1 MDHNPAPEH
10 PPSTG
15 LGRRSAIVTP
25 YHKEKR
31 EVLERCVKSVWDQTV
46 AADHFMVSDGFPQ
59 EWLDHANVRHIRL
72 GKAHND
78 AGNTPRALGALLAV
92 SEGYDAIGLLDAD
105 NWLDSGH
112 VEECYRAADST
123 PETPADLVIA
133 RRRILLPDGRL
144 TKLSEQANHV
154 DTSCFWFL
162 PGSFHLLHYWGI
174 MPRRMAPFCDRI
186 FYRMIK
192 EKSLTISRAKEIT
205 VNFTCRYEVGYRS
218 LGIKPPPGAKPGIN
232 TGEVFYWI
240 SRLDQRQQEL
250 ICRRCG
256 FDPLEWTDAELQ
268 AWRIA

>member
-1 MDHNPAPEH
+1 M
-10 PPSTG
+10 
-15 LGRRSAIVTP
+15 
-25 YHKEKR
+25 
-31 EVLERCVKSVWDQTV
+31 

-72 GKAHND
+72 GKAHSD
-78 AGNTPRALGALLAV
+78 LGNTARALGALLAV

-112 VEECYRAADST
+112 IEECYRAADSA

-133 RRRILLPDGRL
+133 KRRILLPDGRL
-144 TKLSEQANHV
+144 TNLVVEPDHV

-174 MPRRMAPFCDRI
+174 MPRQMGPFGDRV

-192 EKSLTISRAKEIT
+192 TKSLTIRRAKEIT
-205 VNFTCRYEVGYRS
+205 VNYTCHYEFGYRS
-218 LGIKPPPGAKPGIN
+218 LGIKPPPGAKPGVN
-232 TGEVFYWI
+232 MGEVIFSI

-250 ICRRCG
+250 IRRRCG
-256 FDPLEWTDAELQ
+256 FDPLEFLP
-268 AWRIA
+268 R